1 LKAETVQDANRWK
14 LILEIRELCVYT
26 DMLYSYVHPQL
37 IEFHIEQRIG
47 PMSYRY
53 FGDAFNIDRPAVS
66 TPFQPF
72 LQNKR
77 ISIEIDV
84 PLNDRIVKI
93 FSRGF

>member
-1 LKAETVQDANRWK
+1 
-14 LILEIRELCVYT
+14 
-26 DMLYSYVHPQL
+26 MLYSYVHPQL
-37 IEFHIEQRIG
+37 IEFHIKQRIG

-84 PLNDRIVKI
+84 PLNDRKVKI
-93 FSRGF
+93 FSRGSNC